1 MAVALLSFIFLAE
14 PESVM
19 AEPAEFKLDNG
30 VTVVYEKVPGVK
42 VVSVQ
47 SWIKTGSVNETPE
60 ISGISHFLEHIL
72 FKGTKNFKP
81 GEIDSYLDARGGS
94 NNAFTSMDVTNY
106 YVTIPTAEAEA
117 AFKVVS
123 DMVFEALFIPEEIEK
138 EKPVVLQEINRKYDD
153 PSYKM
158 WQDLMESLFGGTP
171 YEMQVIG
178 KPETVKA
185 LTREKLLA
193 YYNRFYH
200 PSNII
205 LVVVGDIE
213 KERVKELA
221 EGYFSKTRDVAPGKG
236 YEGGN
241 KTTFTKPVRRTFEA
255 DVNVEYAVI
264 GFPEGAQSLRTVY
277 ADEVLSE
284 VLSGGE
290 YSLLN
295 QILKVD
301 KNIVVYTSDM
311 SMFNRYNGVFG
322 IFAVMKP
329 GNGEAFK
336 NEALAVLKDAA
347 SGRLAPARVEK
358 AKNRLKSQSVFQ
370 SENVSSLAND
380 IGFAYILDMK
390 EYYLNYRK
398 GIEAVTVKDVAE
410 AARRLTAGPVYFGE
424 TVPMGFKA
432 EK

>member
-1 MAVALLSFIFLAE
+1 MAVALFSFIFLAE

-123 DMVFEALFIPEEIEK
+123 DMVFDALFIPEEIEK

-205 LVVVGDIE
+205 LVVVGDIDKE
-213 KERVKELA
+213 KVKELA
-221 EGYFSKTRDVAPGKG
+221 ERYFSKTRDVAPGKR

-264 GFPEGAQSLRTVY
+264 GFPEGAQSLKTVY

-336 NEALAVLKDAA
+336 NEALAVLKDVA
-347 SGRLAPARVEK
+347 SGKLDPARVEK

-410 AARRLTAGPVYFGE
+410 AAKRLTAGPMYFGE
-424 TVPMGFKA
+424 TVPKGFKA